1 MLRITKLADA
11 EYLLRQVAVG
21 VEDYYMG
28 SGEAPG
34 FWQGRLAVE
43 FGLAG
48 VVEADQLRALLV
60 GQDPTTDAEL
70 LPGHRSRT
78 VTAFDVTFSPP
89 KSASLLW
96 AFGSPE
102 VASVASIAHVE
113 AVAVAGLPRT
123 PGRDDPPD
131 GRR

>member
-34 FWQGRLAVE
+34 VWQGRLAVE

-48 VVEADQLRALLV
+48 VVEAAAPCSSAGTRR
-60 GQDPTTDAEL
+60 PTPSCCPAT
-70 LPGHRSRT
+70 G
-78 VTAFDVTFSPP
+78 
-89 KSASLLW
+89 
-96 AFGSPE
+96 PE
-102 VASVASIAHVE
+102 
-113 AVAVAGLPRT
+113 R
-123 PGRDDPPD
+123 
-131 GRR
+131 